1 MYIIAAQ
8 ILGEFMVGRIAIV
21 VTALVLVLSVV
32 GPARA
37 GEVHD
42 FHDAV
47 ADATGHYRQ
56 AMFYLHTGNGASA
69 LFELDEMA
77 AKWDAVELRFA
88 DNPPDTYDNDPTWS
102 DALVAVGEA
111 VVAGISAAEAGD
123 VEAARA
129 QLAPIRGA
137 LSGLRQRNGV
147 FLFSDCIE
155 RANGAFERLFVY
167 RHEPPDFA
175 AVEAM
180 DELRRTLAITAYW
193 YGVCHDTA
201 PALVADDPRFQRIM
215 ESARY
220 SLGRMWDAMDK
231 QDELRLINI
240 LRELKSSDGLLYL
253 LFG

>member
-1 MYIIAAQ
+1 
-8 ILGEFMVGRIAIV
+8 MVARIAIAV
-21 VTALVLVLSVV
+21 AALVWILGAGSP
-32 GPARA
+32 GQA

-69 LFELDEMA
+69 LFELDEMTA
-77 AKWDAVELRFA
+77 RWDAVAQRFA
-88 DNPPDTYDNDPTWS
+88 ATPPDTYSDDKAWDNT
-102 DALVAVGEA
+102 LVAVSEA
-111 VVAGISAAEAGD
+111 ISAGLAMAEAGD
-123 VEAARA
+123 LDAAWSL
-129 QLAPIRGA
+129 LAPIRGA

-147 FLFSDCIE
+147 FLFPDCIE

-167 RHEPPDFA
+167 RHEPPDFS
-175 AVEAM
+175 AVDAM
-180 DELRRTLAITAYW
+180 NELRRTLAVTAYW

-201 PALVADDPRFQRIM
+201 PAPVADDPRFQRIM

-220 SLGRMWDAMDK
+220 SLDRMWDAMNK

-240 LRELKSSDGLLYL
+240 LRELKSSDGLLHL